1 MASRQAMTV
10 QSSHHAESKGWALSS
25 KTVFRSSQRGDD
37 MGKSQREK
45 GKRGERELARRLRE
59 YGYDARRGQ
68 QYCGI
73 SGDADVI
80 GLPGIHIEVKRT
92 ERLSLYDALSQAKS
106 DARPG
111 EMPIVAH
118 RRNNCEWVVIQPL
131 EDWIKI
137 YRECVAAN
145 KETDDGKDIF

>member
-1 MASRQAMTV
+1 
-10 QSSHHAESKGWALSS
+10 
-25 KTVFRSSQRGDD
+25 

-68 QYCGI
+68 QYCGGI
-73 SGDADVI
+73 RGDADVI

-131 EDWIKI
+131 EDWIRI

>member
-1 MASRQAMTV
+1 
-10 QSSHHAESKGWALSS
+10 
-25 KTVFRSSQRGDD
+25 

-68 QYCGI
+68 QYCGV

-80 GLPGIHIEVKRT
+80 GLPGVHIEVKRT

-118 RRNNCEWVVIQPL
+118 RRNNCDWVIIQPL
-131 EDWIKI
+131 DDWIKI
-137 YRECVAAN
+137 YRECIAAN
-145 KETDDGKDIF
+145 KEIDDEKDIF